1 MILAHLTES
10 ARYEQLHP
18 LFKTAFDFI
27 KSNRLLEREPG
38 RIELDGNRLFINNV
52 KTNLIKREKQALEVH
67 KKYID
72 IHIPLDKTETIGWK
86 SLSDLNQ
93 PREEFDTENDF
104 ALFDEPATN
113 YIEVHTGE
121 FLIVFPEDAHAPVIG
136 EGSLRKLIVKIEL

>member
-27 KSNRLLEREPG
+27 KSNNLLKMGTG
-38 RIELDGNRLFINNV
+38 RIELESNRLFINNI
-52 KTNLIKREKQALEVH
+52 KANLIKKEKQALEIH

-72 IHIPLDKTETIGWK
+72 IHIPLDKTEIIGWK
-86 SLSDLNQ
+86 SLSDLNK
-93 PREEFDTENDF
+93 PREKFDTEKDF
-104 ALFDEPATN
+104 ALFDEPASN
-113 YIEVHTGE
+113 YIEVHPGE

-136 EGSLRKLIVKIEL
+136 EGVLRKLIVKIEL

>member
-1 MILAHLTES
+1 MILASLADS

-27 KSNRLLEREPG
+27 KSNHLLEREPG
-38 RIELDGNRLFINNV
+38 RIDLDGNRLFINNV
-52 KTNLIKREKQALEVH
+52 KTNLIKREKQALEIH

-72 IHIPLDKTETIGWK
+72 IHIPLDKTEIIGWK

-113 YIEVHTGE
+113 YIEVHPGE

-136 EGSLRKLIVKIEL
+136 EGALRKLIVKIEL

>member
-27 KSNRLLEREPG
+27 KSNNLLKMETG
-38 RIELDGNRLFINNV
+38 RIELESNRLFINNI
-52 KTNLIKREKQALEVH
+52 KANLIKKEKQALEIH

-72 IHIPLDKTETIGWK
+72 IHIPLDKTEIIGWK
-86 SLSDLNQ
+86 SLSDLNK
-93 PREEFDTENDF
+93 PREKFDTEKDF
-104 ALFDEPATN
+104 ALFDEPASN
-113 YIEVHTGE
+113 YIEVHPRE

-136 EGSLRKLIVKIEL
+136 EGVLRKLIVKIEL

>member
-27 KSNRLLEREPG
+27 KSNNLLKMETG
-38 RIELDGNRLFINNV
+38 RIELESNRLFINNI
-52 KTNLIKREKQALEVH
+52 KANLIKKEKQALEIH

-72 IHIPLDKTETIGWK
+72 IHIPLDKTEIIGWK
-86 SLSDLNQ
+86 SLSDLNK
-93 PREEFDTENDF
+93 PREKFDTEKDF
-104 ALFDEPATN
+104 ALFDEPASN
-113 YIEVHTGE
+113 YIEVHPGE

-136 EGSLRKLIVKIEL
+136 EGVLRKLIVKIEL